1 MTIERCYSDLI
12 RIQSFEE
19 RLKYLMRFSKVGEET
34 FGGLR
39 WLNQQFYQ
47 SMDWKAAKKI
57 VILRDKGNDLGV
69 DDYPIHGSI
78 YVHHIEPITYND
90 LMGRSSK
97 LFDPENLISC
107 SYQTHE
113 TIHYGKESFTR
124 EPIIR
129 KPNDTCPWR

>member
-57 VILRDKGNDLGV
+57 VTLRDKGNDLGV

-78 YVHHIEPITYND
+78 YIHHIEPITYND
-90 LMGRSSK
+90 LMERSSK

-107 SYQTHE
+107 SYRTHE